1 MSSVRLL
8 VGVTAAAALLSGC
21 TGGPEAAPPSPTPQT
36 TVNITPTP
44 TPTPTPEE
52 QTIRFAVYGP
62 PEQIEAYRDLAQAFM
77 RNNPHLTVKVEA
89 SLDPA
94 NAFADLQRSFEAG
107 TAADVFLVSQAYLPR
122 LVADERVQP
131 VNHLLDE
138 REVDFGDGYQR
149 DGLVAFSA
157 EAALQCMPH
166 DVTPLVVYYNED
178 LVRFR
183 SLEDE
188 GEPPTAEDGW
198 SWEQFEAVAR
208 DAAAGGVKGVYADAG
223 LRTFAPFLWSAGGEL
238 VDDPEQPSTLTLS
251 SDDNQETFTQV
262 LELLRD
268 PDVTPTEE
276 QLARRGAVS
285 RFKRGELAMILGTR
299 ALTPELRKAED
310 LDFDVFPLP
319 SLGRYR
325 TIASMSG
332 YCINAETDV
341 LGAAAD
347 FLAFAVSRE
356 GATITSLPGYVV
368 PSNLQ
373 VQYSP
378 AFLQPGEQPENTFV
392 FAEGVRRTNLLPSVP
407 AWPDVMEA
415 TRPLFHRMLHA
426 PVIDLEAL
434 LGRIDERSRTVLPQ
448 EDTGEE

>member
-8 VGVTAAAALLSGC
+8 VGATVAAALLSGC
-21 TGGPEAAPPSPTPQT
+21 TGGPEAAPPSPTPET
-36 TVNITPTP
+36 TVDVTPS

-62 PEQIEAYRDLAQAFM
+62 PEQIESYRDLAQAFM
-77 RNNPHLTVKVEA
+77 RNNPHLTVRVEA
-89 SLDPA
+89 SLDPE
-94 NAFADLQRSFEAG
+94 NAFAELQQDFAAG
-107 TAADVFLVSQAYLPR
+107 TAADVFLVSEAYLPR
-122 LVADERVQP
+122 LVAEQRVQP

-138 REVDFGDGYQR
+138 RAVDFGDGYQR

-157 EAALQCMPH
+157 ESALQCMPH

-183 SLEDE
+183 SLVEE
-188 GEPPTAEDGW
+188 GEEPPTAEDGW
-198 SWEQFEAVAR
+198 SWEQFATAAR
-208 DAAAGGVKGVYADAG
+208 QAAGGNVKGVYADPG
-223 LRTFAPFLWSAGGEL
+223 LHTFAPFLWSAGGEL
-238 VDDPEQPSTLTLS
+238 VDDHEEPSTLTLS
-251 SDDNQETFTQV
+251 ADGNQETFAQV

-276 QLARRGAVS
+276 QLARRDAVN
-285 RFKRGELAMILGTR
+285 RFKNGELAMILGTR
-299 ALTPELRKAED
+299 ALTPKLRKAEN

-319 SLGRYR
+319 NLGRYR
-325 TIASMSG
+325 TIAAMSG

-341 LGAAAD
+341 LQAAAD

-356 GATITSLPGYVV
+356 GATITALPGYVV

-378 AFLQPGEQPENTFV
+378 AFLQPGEQPDDTFV
-392 FAEGVRRTNLLPSVP
+392 FAEGVRRTNPLPSVP
-407 AWPDVMEA
+407 QWPDVVEQ
-415 TRPLFHRMLHA
+415 TRPLFHRLLHA

-434 LGRIDERSRTVLPQ
+434 LARIDARSRTILPQ
-448 EDTGEE
+448 DESADG